1 LPYIT
6 VPQTAGTHQVTLDDI
21 ITGRLWDTLPPVR
34 NINSSNTVTFL
45 VTRQETIEKHLRHYN
60 INQLIGILEAFNDA
74 HRDLFDKDRKE
85 LYHTFY
91 IPKRTRGFRKIDQPL
106 PELMEALR
114 QLKAIFEDSFGA
126 SHHTSAFA
134 YVKGRCTID
143 AVKRHQMNKSH
154 WFLKTDF
161 SDFFGSTSEDFAF
174 KMISQIFPFS
184 EVVKTSRGITALQTA
199 LNMCFLNG
207 GLPQGTPISPAL
219 TNLVFLPVDHMICN
233 ELIKQGF
240 VYTRYA
246 DDILISHRE
255 TFDPNEICIEIKRI
269 LARFEAPYVIKPEKT
284 RYGSNAGRN
293 WNLGVM
299 LNKDNEITIG
309 RKNKEFLKAACNSYI
324 NDKRK
329 KVQWELHD
337 VLVLVGKI
345 SYFKMVEP
353 QYVEG
358 FIKWFNEKN
367 NVNLMKLLR
376 EETR

>member
-1 LPYIT
+1 MPYIT